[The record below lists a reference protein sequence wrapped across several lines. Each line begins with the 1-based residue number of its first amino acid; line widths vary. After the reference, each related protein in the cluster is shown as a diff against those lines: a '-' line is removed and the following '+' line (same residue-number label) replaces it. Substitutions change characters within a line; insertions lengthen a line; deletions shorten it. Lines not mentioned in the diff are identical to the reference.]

1 MSEVTRQ
8 STWTWEAYLDGEAR
22 QPIRHEPVDGE
33 IRPMGGDTAEHDVI
47 GNNLR
52 AALHTQMRRRPCRV
66 HGPDLKV
73 RAGAHVLGLDPRNG
87 RYPDALVDCGRALS
101 GSFGRARLSFTSAWN
116 PRTNIVATNTL
127 DAVRQRLAAEEPELR
142 RRGVRHLAVFGSVAR
157 GDDRPDS
164 DVDVAV
170 EIEADRSFSLIRME
184 ETRLFLED
192 ALRRRVDLGEVDSF
206 RPQVRA
212 AFERERVAIF

>member
-1 MSEVTRQ
+1 MRTLPATCS
-8 STWTWEAYLDGEAR
+8 ST
-22 QPIRHEPVDGE
+22 P
-33 IRPMGGDTAEHDVI
+33 
-47 GNNLR
+47 
-52 AALHTQMRRRPCRV
+52 
-66 HGPDLKV
+66 
-73 RAGAHVLGLDPRNG
+73 
-87 RYPDALVDCGRALS
+87 S
-101 GSFGRARLSFTSAWN
+101 GSFGRARLSFASSWD
-116 PRTNIVATNTL
+116 PRTNTVATNTL

-206 RPQVRA
+206 RPRVRA